1 MQEVSLIL
9 ADIFAVRIICLS
21 VPLGS
26 FEIKKATAIN
36 MLKKTLLKVVSSGG
50 KILLSIKELLLN
62 FFLVLSFLS
71 RAKFFLRIKGTF
83 TNFEIDI
90 ALDSSKEIEFFNITI
105 DAAGVIGKNGKTD
118 LLLKENFFDAQKYEQ
133 ITLESESVENLSNVS
148 WVTGELNIKDNVHKV
163 ILKLY
168 KKKIATT
175 RSFEDAY
182 IFSGKLLLNPEDFEL
197 NRIQKSHLKKLE
209 FFPFWLPIFIMHLT
223 TTLSSFGFFF
233 KIFFSTLFFLR
244 KIPFNLF
251 TCSLHHSR
259 VFGRIFFTRSYPHQH
274 L

>member
-1 MQEVSLIL
+1 MSLFRISARIPAKLL
-9 ADIFAVRIICLS
+9 ARFIIFFFAVFFFSPAVFADSYQLN
-21 VPLGS
+21 LEGS
-26 FEIKKATAIN
+26 QIN
-36 MLKKTLLKVVSSGG
+36 FQFYHLNS
-50 KILLSIKELLLN
+50 KE
-62 FFLVLSFLS
+62 
-71 RAKFFLRIKGTF
+71 KIKGTF

-90 ALDSSKEIEFFNITI
+90 ALDSSKEIEFLNITI
-105 DAAGVIGKNGKTD
+105 DVAGVIGKNGKTD

-197 NRIQKSHLKKLE
+197 NKKNMQTTGQKNTKQITSENLLE
-209 FFPFWLPIFIMHLT
+209 L
-223 TTLSSFGFFF
+223 FF
-233 KIFFSTLFFLR
+233 KIEVFR
-244 KIPFNLF
+244 PF
-251 TCSLHHSR
+251 
-259 VFGRIFFTRSYPHQH
+259 
-274 L
+274 